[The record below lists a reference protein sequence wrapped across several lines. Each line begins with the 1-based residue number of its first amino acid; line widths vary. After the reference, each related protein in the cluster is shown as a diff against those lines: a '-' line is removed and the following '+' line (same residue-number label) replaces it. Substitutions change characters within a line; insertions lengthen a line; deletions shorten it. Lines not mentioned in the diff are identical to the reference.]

1 MYDNR
6 EDPLA
11 EEDALKIPEGCEYFT
26 TARST
31 GSTTHG
37 KLGRHL
43 MNHRKEKTKLYA
55 MFPKLRKGH
64 KEGNLI
70 VACEDNDLIP
80 TGKPCVHKKATK
92 TGLSM
97 FCDHEKRRTI

>member
-43 MNHRKEKTKLYA
+43 MNHRKEKTELYA
-55 MFPKLRKGH
+55 MFPKLRKGY
-64 KEGNLI
+64 KEIENRYYAISVDRI
-70 VACEDNDLIP
+70 VTYD
-80 TGKPCVHKKATK
+80 
-92 TGLSM
+92 
-97 FCDHEKRRTI
+97 